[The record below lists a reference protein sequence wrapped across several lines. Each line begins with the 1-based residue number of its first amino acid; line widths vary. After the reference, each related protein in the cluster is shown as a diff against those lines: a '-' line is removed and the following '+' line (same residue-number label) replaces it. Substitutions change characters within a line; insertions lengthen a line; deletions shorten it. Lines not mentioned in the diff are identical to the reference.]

1 MRFQYLGV
9 AAAASCLAA
18 LIPASVTLA
27 KPASPIIVDYCHIDY
42 EQGPNVTPSAAI
54 ALTKKSGPLEIKF
67 TNESEKTATTIRFG
81 VEMEKST
88 ASIRDVGSFA
98 PGITIHHKFR
108 DFSGQTKFI
117 FSSEPQPKCSVQYVK
132 FADGSTWS
140 AGEE

>member
-1 MRFQYLGV
+1 MRLQYFRAI
-9 AAAASCLAA
+9 AAAGIFAA

-27 KPASPIIVDYCHIDY
+27 KPASPIIVDYCHIQY
-42 EQGPNVTPSAAI
+42 EQGPNVTPSAAV

-67 TNESEKTATTIRFG
+67 TNESEKTANIVRFG
-81 VEMEKST
+81 IHMEGET

-108 DFSGQTKFI
+108 DFSGRTKFI

-132 FADGSTWS
+132 FTDGSTWS
-140 AGEE
+140 AEEE

>member
-1 MRFQYLGV
+1 MRLHYLGA
-9 AAAASCLAA
+9 AAAASVLAA

-42 EQGPNVTPSAAI
+42 QQGPNVTPSAAI

-67 TNESEKTATTIRFG
+67 TNESDKTATTVRFG
-81 VEMEKST
+81 VEMEKSM
-88 ASIRDVGSFA
+88 ASIRDVGTFS
-98 PGITIHHKFR
+98 PGITIHHKFN

-117 FSSEPQPKCSVQYVK
+117 FSSEPQPKCTVQYVK
-132 FADGSTWS
+132 FTDGSTWS

>member
-1 MRFQYLGV
+1 MRFQSFGT
-9 AAAASCLAA
+9 AAAAGVLAA

-27 KPASPIIVDYCHIDY
+27 KPAAPVIVDYCHIDY
-42 EQGPNVTPSAAI
+42 QQGPNVTPSAAI
-54 ALTKKSGPLEIKF
+54 ALTKKTGQLEIKF
-67 TNESEKTATTIRFG
+67 TNESDKTATTVRFG

-88 ASIRDVGSFA
+88 ASIRDVGTFS
-98 PGITIHHKFR
+98 PGITIHHKFN

>member
-1 MRFQYLGV
+1 MLF
-9 AAAASCLAA
+9 AAFILT
-18 LIPASVTLA
+18 SVIAA

-67 TNESEKTATTIRFG
+67 TNESEKTATIIRFG
-81 VEMEKST
+81 IDMENET

-98 PGITIHHKFR
+98 PNITIHHKFR
-108 DFSGQTKFI
+108 DFSGRTKFI
-117 FSSEPQPKCSVQYVK
+117 FSSEPQPKCTVQYVK
-132 FADGSTWS
+132 FTDGSTWS